1 MLKTLVYIGMYL
13 LPLIFGTISLMIGNL
28 FGIHSTE
35 TISLVSATFGA
46 TIGVLISISYTY
58 IARYYWIGAIALIL
72 NVIILINLAYSF
84 HFLH

>member
-13 LPLIFGTISLMIGNL
+13 LPLIFGSISLMIGNL
-28 FGIHSTE
+28 FGIHLTE

-46 TIGVLISISYTY
+46 TLGAIISISYMY

-72 NVIILINLAYSF
+72 NSIILINLAYS
-84 HFLH
+84 LHLLH